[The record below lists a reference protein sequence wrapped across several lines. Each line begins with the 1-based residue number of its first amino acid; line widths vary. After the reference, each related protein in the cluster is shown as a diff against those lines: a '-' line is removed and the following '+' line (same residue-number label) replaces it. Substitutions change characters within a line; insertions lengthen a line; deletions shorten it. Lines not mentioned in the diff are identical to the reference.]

1 MLDALRQTPG
11 ASVSSDPTA
20 FVEPVGVASAPL
32 PSPLP
37 DVVAAACEQ
46 YGFGDREEIS
56 RNYRRAQELHAA
68 GRDPHVIVREIRQ
81 GADVTGLF
89 V

>member
-11 ASVSSDPTA
+11 ASVSPDPTA
-20 FVEPVGVASAPL
+20 LAEAVWSSPAPV

-68 GRDPHVIVREIRQ
+68 GREAHGIVREIRQ